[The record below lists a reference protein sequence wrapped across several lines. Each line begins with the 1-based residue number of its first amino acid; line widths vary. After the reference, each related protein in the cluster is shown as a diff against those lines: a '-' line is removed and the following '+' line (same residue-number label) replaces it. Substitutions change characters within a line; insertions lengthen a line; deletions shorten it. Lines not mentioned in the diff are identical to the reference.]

1 MQLALNSGLNYCH
14 CKWLPWG
21 LNQEHLALKLRLF
34 PLPTLL
40 APSRQLEQVLK
51 MGFQASSGDEQ
62 PVGVCVPF
70 RREQKAGR
78 GAGWE
83 AYCCGPVLLPVM
95 FLCIVLS
102 RGQGPSPERAGDQA
116 KPRESWG
123 HSGAPRAQA
132 GPSRGA
138 ILCMSKG
145 LMSAAL

>member
-1 MQLALNSGLNYCH
+1 
-14 CKWLPWG
+14 
-21 LNQEHLALKLRLF
+21 
-34 PLPTLL
+34 
-40 APSRQLEQVLK
+40 
-51 MGFQASSGDEQ
+51 MGFQASLGDEQ

-116 KPRESWG
+116 KVTQ
-123 HSGAPRAQA
+123 GAPRAQV